1 MHRGD
6 RRPPRASLARTYRP
20 HKSSALQMQT
30 RSYLG
35 LVQLDY
41 VVVVALRPRRRTLAL
56 EVPAAALVAAAQG
69 RRGRGPRSPQTARET
84 TGARQRRS

>member
-35 LVQLDY
+35 LVQLDQFD
-41 VVVVALRPRRRTLAL
+41 VALRPRRRPLAL

-69 RRGRGPRSPQTARET
+69 RRGRGTRSPRTARET
-84 TGARQRRS
+84 NGAR

>member
-35 LVQLDY
+35 LVQL
-41 VVVVALRPRRRTLAL
+41 VQFVVVALRPRRRPLAL
-56 EVPAAALVAAAQG
+56 EVPAAALAAAAQG
-69 RRGRGPRSPQTARET
+69 RRGRGPRSPRTAIET
-84 TGARQRRS
+84 TGARQR